1 MVEIKGPRVV
11 LRSYEK
17 GDVAR
22 IAEIANNR
30 KIARNMVETFSYPY
44 TLEEAEKWVEIA
56 SGEKKNKSNFVIIF
70 EGEIVGGAGFD
81 LKDGLHDG
89 VASGGYW
96 LGEDYWGKG
105 IATEVWGLVRDY
117 AFENFDIRRMEAGVF
132 SWNLVSMRVQEKCG
146 FKREGCL
153 RNRTVRFGE
162 VCDEIMYGITREEWE
177 ALDGKG

>member
-70 EGEIVGGAGFD
+70 FYI
-81 LKDGLHDG
+81 
-89 VASGGYW
+89 S
-96 LGEDYWGKG
+96 
-105 IATEVWGLVRDY
+105 
-117 AFENFDIRRMEAGVF
+117 
-132 SWNLVSMRVQEKCG
+132 
-146 FKREGCL
+146 
-153 RNRTVRFGE
+153 
-162 VCDEIMYGITREEWE
+162 
-177 ALDGKG
+177 